1 MTIIA
6 ALDENNAI
14 GNNNQLLWHLPLDL
28 KRFKSL
34 TQNHVIL
41 MGRKTFE
48 SLGRPLPNR
57 QNIVISSKA
66 DYQVPDNVYLF
77 SSLPEAIEAARCKD
91 SNPYI
96 IGGGT
101 IYSQALKYADTLEL
115 TLVHTQIDKA
125 DTYFPEIDFSEWN
138 KTFDEFH
145 PKDDKHLYD
154 FRFVTYQRKI

>member
-6 ALDENNAI
+6 AIDENNAI
-14 GNNNQLLWHLPLDL
+14 GNSNQLLWHLPLDL

-57 QNIVISSKA
+57 QNMVISSKA

-77 SSLPEAIEAARCKD
+77 SSLSEGLEAARSKD

-125 DTYFPEIDFSEWN
+125 DTYFPDIDFSEWN

-154 FRFVTYQRKI
+154 FRFVTYQRKK

>member
-57 QNIVISSKA
+57 QNMVISSKA
-66 DYQVPDNVYLF
+66 DYPVPDNVYLF
-77 SSLPEAIEAARCKD
+77 SSLPEAIEAARNKD

-101 IYSQALKYADTLEL
+101 IYSQALKYVDTLEL
-115 TLVHTQIDKA
+115 TLVHTQMDKA

>member
-6 ALDENNAI
+6 AIDENNAI

-57 QNIVISSKA
+57 QNMVISSKA
-66 DYQVPDNVYLF
+66 DYPVPNNVYLF
-77 SSLPEAIEAARCKD
+77 SSLPEAIEAARNKD

-154 FRFVTYQRKI
+154 FRFVTYQRKK

>member
-6 ALDENNAI
+6 AIDENNAI

-57 QNIVISSKA
+57 QNMVISSKA
-66 DYQVPDNVYLF
+66 DYPVPNNVYLF
-77 SSLPEAIEAARCKD
+77 SSLPEAIEAARNKD

-115 TLVHTQIDKA
+115 TLVHTQMDKA

-154 FRFVTYQRKI
+154 YRFVTYQRKK

>member
-6 ALDENNAI
+6 AIDENNAI
-14 GNNNQLLWHLPLDL
+14 GSNNQLLWHLPLDL

-57 QNIVISSKA
+57 QNMVISSKA
-66 DYQVPDNVYLF
+66 DYPVPNNVYLF
-77 SSLPEAIEAARCKD
+77 SSLPEAIEAARNKD

-115 TLVHTQIDKA
+115 TLVHTQMDKA

-138 KTFDEFH
+138 KIFDEFH
-145 PKDDKHLYD
+145 PKDDNHLYD
-154 FRFVTYQRKI
+154 FRFVTYQRKK

>member
-57 QNIVISSKA
+57 QNMVISSKA

-77 SSLPEAIEAARCKD
+77 SSLPEAIEAARSKD

-115 TLVHTQIDKA
+115 TLVYTQIDKA

-154 FRFVTYQRKI
+154 FRFVTYQRKK

>member
-14 GNNNQLLWHLPLDL
+14 GNNNLLLWHLPLDL

-57 QNIVISSKA
+57 QNMVISSKA
-66 DYQVPDNVYLF
+66 DYPVPDNVYLF
-77 SSLPEAIEAARCKD
+77 SSLSEAIEVARSKD

>member
-57 QNIVISSKA
+57 QNMVISSKA
-66 DYQVPDNVYLF
+66 DYPVTNNVYLF
-77 SSLPEAIEAARCKD
+77 SSLHEAIEAARSKD

-115 TLVHTQIDKA
+115 TLVHTQMDKA

-154 FRFVTYQRKI
+154 FRFVTYQRKK

>member
-6 ALDENNAI
+6 AIDENNAI

-48 SLGRPLPNR
+48 SLVRPLPNR
-57 QNIVISSKA
+57 QNMVISSKA
-66 DYQVPDNVYLF
+66 DYPVPDNVYLF
-77 SSLPEAIEAARCKD
+77 SSLSEALEAARSKD

>member
-6 ALDENNAI
+6 AIDENNAI

-57 QNIVISSKA
+57 QNMVISSKA
-66 DYQVPDNVYLF
+66 DYPVPNNVYLF
-77 SSLPEAIEAARCKD
+77 SSLPEAIEAARNKD

-115 TLVHTQIDKA
+115 TLVHTQMDKA

-154 FRFVTYQRKI
+154 FRFVTYQRKK

>member
-57 QNIVISSKA
+57 QNMVISSKA

-77 SSLPEAIEAARCKD
+77 SSLPETIEVARSKD

>member
-57 QNIVISSKA
+57 QNMVISSKA

-115 TLVHTQIDKA
+115 TLVHTQMDKA

-154 FRFVTYQRKI
+154 FRFVTYQRKK